1 MNPDPP
7 KQRFQ
12 HQQSQDQTF
21 EQNQTSEQRTDRTF
35 DSVEELLRCDM
46 AQTTPPPAI
55 VARVQATLEA
65 EPPPNRSWWRRLFG
79 K

>member
-55 VARVQATLEA
+55 VGRLQASLEA
-65 EPPPNRSWWRRLFG
+65 EPPPHRSWWRRLFG